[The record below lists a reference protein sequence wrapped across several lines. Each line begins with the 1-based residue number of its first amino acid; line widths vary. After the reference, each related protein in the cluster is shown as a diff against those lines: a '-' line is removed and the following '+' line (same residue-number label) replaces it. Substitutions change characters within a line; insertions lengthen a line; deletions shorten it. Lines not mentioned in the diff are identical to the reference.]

1 MWNIWFITSLHLPK
15 GGRRNIFENAKL
27 GLSYDRNIDTRI
39 NTLGLNPKTYD
50 PSYFMRRVSNKR
62 LDNLCATD
70 ECVSLIFFKAKYE
83 TLKKHVPT

>member
-1 MWNIWFITSLHLPK
+1 MEYLVHYKFSLTER
-15 GGRRNIFENAKL
+15 GRRNILEYIKL

-70 ECVSLIFFKAKYE
+70 ECVFHIFFKAKYK
-83 TLKKHVPT
+83 TLK